1 MVAELTVEAMFLQ
14 PEKLD
19 TEKVYRSGDEN
30 SGVKQLQQALFE
42 MGYLKAEHVTGYFG
56 SITEAAVKS
65 FQKDNDISQTGVAAK
80 LTLEKIKSHIKI
92 TKL

>member
-1 MVAELTVEAMFLQ
+1 
-14 PEKLD
+14 
-19 TEKVYRSGDEN
+19 
-30 SGVKQLQQALFE
+30 

-80 LTLEKIKSHIKI
+80 LISLKKINSISTLPK
-92 TKL
+92 